1 MACEPP
7 IIREEIM
14 EEDKC
19 LTCGYVYNPNKGDA
33 TQNVPGGTPFECLPD
48 DWRCPECGAP
58 KEDFVEREQ

>member
-1 MACEPP
+1 
-7 IIREEIM
+7 M